1 MFPLAVYARCTATST
16 TTEIGTAAHIFCGD
30 AVAACIASS
39 WAYSVAVTAITA
51 MPVWKPT
58 GSPPL
63 TDFAHGMAWR
73 MNSWTASP
81 FAWGTA
87 CTTTN
92 VCSWVMIQD
101 IRKLLRRNARNPG
114 WSEPNGCGASR

>member
-1 MFPLAVYARCTATST
+1 MLAARHQRRGSRPRDDQLLLLAEEVLVDGAPRMFPLAVYARCMATST
-16 TTEIGTAAHIFCGD
+16 TTEIGMAAHIFCGD

-39 WAYSVAVTAITA
+39 WACSVAVTAITA
-51 MPVWKPT
+51 MPVWNPT
-58 GSPPL
+58 GRPPL

-87 CTTTN
+87 
-92 VCSWVMIQD
+92 
-101 IRKLLRRNARNPG
+101 
-114 WSEPNGCGASR
+114 